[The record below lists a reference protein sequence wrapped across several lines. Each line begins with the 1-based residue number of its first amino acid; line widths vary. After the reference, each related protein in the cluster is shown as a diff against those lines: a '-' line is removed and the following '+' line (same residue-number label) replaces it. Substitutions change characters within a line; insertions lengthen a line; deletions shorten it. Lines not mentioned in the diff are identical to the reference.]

1 MADAHDKKK
10 VVAWA
15 LYDWAN
21 SAFATTVIAGFFPV
35 FFKQYWSAGADPT
48 MSTFKLGMANSAES
62 LIVAIVAPVL
72 GAIADRGGA
81 RKRFLM
87 AFASLGILATGL
99 LYFVSKGDWQL
110 AIALFVMASVG
121 FAGGNIFYDALIVEV
136 AEDKRMD
143 FVSALGF
150 SLGYL
155 GGGLLFGFSVLM
167 TVTPGTFGLEDASQ
181 AVRVSFLLVA
191 VWWAIFSIPLFL
203 KVHERQPAHRP
214 GSGSVVVAGLGQVR
228 DTFRKIRKL
237 RMVFM
242 FLFAYWLYIDGVDTV
257 IRMAVD
263 YGMSLGFSST
273 DLLTALLI
281 TQFVGFPSAVAFGKI
296 GERIGAKAGI
306 TIGIGVYVGVTVW
319 GFLMKSVFEFYML
332 AVVIG
337 LVQGG
342 VQSLSRSLYARIIP
356 REQSGEFFG
365 FYNLLGKSAAI
376 IGPAIMGLVGLA
388 TGSPRA
394 AILSIAAL
402 FLAGGVLL
410 QFVDEKEGKRLA
422 RELKLGIEG

>member
-1 MADAHDKKK
+1 MADAHDNKQ
-10 VVAWA
+10 VIAWA

-21 SAFATTVIAGFFPV
+21 SAFSTTVIAGFFPV
-35 FFKQYWSAGADPT
+35 FFKQYWSTGTDPT
-48 MSTFKLGMANSAES
+48 LSTFKLGMANSAES
-62 LIVAIVAPVL
+62 LIVAILAPVL
-72 GAIADRGGA
+72 GAIADQGGT

-87 AFASLGILATGL
+87 AFASVGILGTGL

-110 AIALFVMASVG
+110 AIALFIMASIG
-121 FAGGNIFYDALIVEV
+121 FAAGNIFYDALIVEV

-143 FVSALGF
+143 SVSALGF
-150 SLGYL
+150 ALGYL
-155 GGGLLFGFSVLM
+155 GGGLLFGLNVLM
-167 TVTPGTFGLEDASQ
+167 IVTPGTFGLQDASQ
-181 AVRVSFLLVA
+181 AVRVSFLMVA
-191 VWWAIFSIPLFL
+191 VWWAIFSVPLFL
-203 KVHERQPAHRP
+203 KVQERHSVQTLKK
-214 GSGSVVVAGLGQVR
+214 GSVILGGLNQVR

-273 DLLTALLI
+273 DLLIALLI

-296 GERIGAKAGI
+296 GERLGAKTGI
-306 TIGIGVYVGVTVW
+306 TIGITVYVGVTVW
-319 GFLMKSVFEFYML
+319 GFLMRSTAEFYML
-332 AVVIG
+332 AAVIG

-342 VQSLSRSLYARIIP
+342 VQSLSRSLYAKIIP

-376 IGPAIMGLVGLA
+376 IGPALMGLVGLA

-394 AILSIAAL
+394 AILSIAVL
-402 FLAGGVLL
+402 FLTGGILL

-422 RELKLGIEG
+422 REI

>member
-87 AFASLGILATGL
+87 AFASLGILGTGL